1 MVTCYIITTVAA
13 GVGAMART
21 IEVEI
26 DEAGEIH
33 LVDPSLKLPP
43 GRAILTWPENERIY
57 PALMSEQALADW
69 LRPEEDAAW
78 EHLQQVK

>member
-1 MVTCYIITTVAA
+1 MTRA
-13 GVGAMART
+13 

-26 DEAGEIH
+26 DEAGGIH
-33 LVDPSLKLPP
+33 LVDPTLKLPQ

-57 PALMSEQALADW
+57 PALMSERALADW